1 MIPDL
6 HGKLEKL
13 TVLAYSQP
21 DYSGSPLARFE
32 AYVNPAEITLSY
44 EIEYDAA

>member
-32 AYVNPAEITLSY
+32 ARGVRRDQHPLRRTR
-44 EIEYDAA
+44 